1 MRASAVRWWKR
12 RRTALRSDQGGL
24 ELFYAGVILIGFLII
39 GMVIDLGLALNSR
52 SDAFYIAQSAA
63 RTGAQRVDPGEAI
76 TGEAIVIDPDAA
88 TAAAEDYLSA
98 EGAQGAVTTSGD
110 GQNLN
115 VTAETTFHPYVLS
128 LFGVSSWS
136 FTGHGSAT
144 LLHAP
149 GG

>member
-1 MRASAVRWWKR
+1 MARWFRVRCSAVRGDR
-12 RRTALRSDQGGL
+12 GGL
-24 ELFYAGVILIGFLII
+24 ELFYAGLILIGFLVI

-52 SDAFYIAQSAA
+52 SDAFYLAQSAA

-88 TAAAEDYLSA
+88 TAAAEDYLAA
-98 EGAQGAVTTSGD
+98 ENAQGTVTTSGD
-110 GQNLN
+110 GQSLN
-115 VTAETTFHPYVLS
+115 VTAQTTFHPYVLS

-136 FTGHGSAT
+136 FSGHGSAT

>member
-1 MRASAVRWWKR
+1 MKARVAGWWR
-12 RRTALRSDQGGL
+12 LRRTALHGDRGGL
-24 ELFYAGVILIGFLII
+24 ELFYAGVILIGFLVI
-39 GMVIDLGLALNSR
+39 GMVVDLGLALNTR

-63 RTGAQRVDPGEAI
+63 RTGAQRIDAGEAI

-88 TAAAEDYLSA
+88 TAAAQDYLA
-98 EGAQGAVTTSGD
+98 AQGAQGTVTTSGD
-110 GQNLN
+110 GQSLN
-115 VTAETTFHPYVLS
+115 VTAKTTFHPYVLS
-128 LFGVSSWS
+128 LFGVSSWT